1 MALFDG
7 KLFGPKI
14 SARYPPFASFEGCAD
29 MQCTMNPPVASPL
42 ESSLEPLFEP
52 PPIESL
58 PGIKAAN
65 VEKLRAEGIET
76 IVDLLFHLPLRYE
89 DRTRIS
95 PIASSKPGDDVL
107 ICGHITKLTLALGR
121 RPMTVVLRDESGQ
134 IELQWFNSKPW
145 LTKRIQMGRR
155 LWCYGSVRSGLGGRP
170 AMSNPNFGIVE
181 TGQSPP
187 LDPYLTPIYPTLA
200 GLKDRPLQ
208 RLILG
213 ALDKVNAH
221 SALSK
226 AMELLPEDIV
236 QDNRLP
242 GLLPSLQAMHR
253 PPPEADVEALIS
265 PDNLYR
271 RRLAFE
277 ELLANHL
284 ALRMLRRRLDD
295 RKAPKLTGAKR
306 PRGRKSGT
314 GIEAGAEEHGSGS
327 KKAASPPSLAERF
340 IASLPFSPTA
350 AQSRVIKEIRK
361 DLRLGRPMHRLL
373 QGDVGAGKT
382 VVAAYAAVLA
392 LDSGWQCALMA
403 PTELLAEQ
411 HWHTLDA
418 WLSPLGMEV
427 LWLSGKTG
435 GKERRST
442 MERLAKDK
450 EPVLAIGTHAL
461 FQSQIEFSRLG
472 LAIIDEQHRFG
483 VDQRLALRDKGER
496 EGMHPHQLLMTATPI
511 PRTLAMTAWA
521 DLDMSTLNELP
532 PGRTPVNTAVMPSTK
547 RPNVVERIEIACR
560 AGGQAYWV
568 CTVIEESEALECQA
582 AEDTARDLR
591 QALPDLN
598 IGLVHGRMKAAD
610 KDAAMRAFKEA
621 RYNVLVATTVIEV
634 GVDVPEASL
643 MIIDNAD
650 RLGLAQLHQLR
661 GRVGR
666 GSKHSVCVMMY
677 DRPLTDTARQ
687 RLGVLRATNDGFEIA
702 QKDLEIRGPG
712 EVLGTRQT
720 GIARMRIADH
730 LRDRALL
737 PAVARAGSELL
748 TRHPLDRSAAII
760 RRWVKAEDAVYGR
773 V

>member
-1 MALFDG
+1 
-7 KLFGPKI
+7 
-14 SARYPPFASFEGCAD
+14 
-29 MQCTMNPPVASPL
+29 MQCTMNPPVASSSKPPL
-42 ESSLEPLFEP
+42 ESPLEP

-65 VEKLRAEGIET
+65 IEKLRAEGIET

-95 PIASSKPGDDVL
+95 PIASLRAGGDAL
-107 ICGHITKLTLALGR
+107 ISGRITRIAPAVRR
-121 RPMTVVLRDESGQ
+121 RPMTAALRDESGQ
-134 IELQWFNSKPW
+134 IDLQWFNSKPW
-145 LTKRIQMGRR
+145 LTKQIQTGRS
-155 LWCYGSVRSGLGGRP
+155 LWCYGSVRSGFGSKLSI
-170 AMSNPNFGIVE
+170 SNPNFGIIE
-181 TGQSPP
+181 AGDSPP

-213 ALDKVNAH
+213 ALAKVNAH
-221 SALSK
+221 SALCE
-226 AMELLPEDIV
+226 ALELLPEDIV
-236 QDNRLP
+236 QENRLP
-242 GLLPSLQAMHR
+242 GLLPALQAMHR
-253 PPPEADVEALIS
+253 PPPRADVEALIS
-265 PDNLYR
+265 PDNPYR

-306 PRGRKSGT
+306 PRGGRGSGL
-314 GIEAGAEEHGSGS
+314 GLGSGSGLESGSEPESGAGSGSGSGS
-327 KKAASPPSLAERF
+327 KKAPPSPNLAERF
-340 IASLPFSPTA
+340 IESLPFSPTS

-418 WLSPLGMEV
+418 WLSPQGLEV
-427 LWLSGKTG
+427 LWLSGRTG
-435 GKERRST
+435 GKEKRLA
-442 MERLAKDK
+442 MERLANAGD
-450 EPVLAIGTHAL
+450 PVLAIGTHAL

-496 EGMHPHQLLMTATPI
+496 KGMHPHQLLMTATPI

-521 DLDMSTLNELP
+521 DLDMSILNELP

-547 RPNVVERIEIACR
+547 RPNVVERIKIACE

-582 AEDTARDLR
+582 AEDTARDLQ

-598 IGLVHGRMKAAD
+598 IGL
-610 KDAAMRAFKEA
+610 
-621 RYNVLVATTVIEV
+621 
-634 GVDVPEASL
+634 P
-643 MIIDNAD
+643 
-650 RLGLAQLHQLR
+650 
-661 GRVGR
+661 
-666 GSKHSVCVMMY
+666 
-677 DRPLTDTARQ
+677 
-687 RLGVLRATNDGFEIA
+687 
-702 QKDLEIRGPG
+702 
-712 EVLGTRQT
+712 
-720 GIARMRIADH
+720 
-730 LRDRALL
+730 
-737 PAVARAGSELL
+737 
-748 TRHPLDRSAAII
+748 
-760 RRWVKAEDAVYGR
+760 
-773 V
+773 

>member
-1 MALFDG
+1 
-7 KLFGPKI
+7 
-14 SARYPPFASFEGCAD
+14 
-29 MQCTMNPPVASPL
+29 MNPPVTASS
-42 ESSLEPLFEP
+42 ESSFEST
-52 PPIESL
+52 PIDAPSIETL
-58 PGIKAAN
+58 PGIKPAN
-65 VEKLRAEGIET
+65 VERLRAEGIET
-76 IVDLLFHLPLRYE
+76 VIDLLFHLPLRYE

-95 PIASSKPGDDVL
+95 PIASLRLGDDVL
-107 ICGHITKLTLALGR
+107 ISGRIIRITPARNR
-121 RPMTVVLRDESGQ
+121 RPLSVALRDESGQ

-145 LTKRIQMGRR
+145 LTKQIQKDRS
-155 LWCYGSVRSGLGGRP
+155 LWCYGSVRSGFGGRL
-170 AMSNPNFGIVE
+170 AISNPNFGIIE
-181 TGQSPP
+181 AGKSPP

-213 ALDKVNAH
+213 ALDRVNAH
-221 SALSK
+221 SFLSK
-226 AMELLPEDIV
+226 TLELLPEEIV

-253 PPPEADVEALIS
+253 PPPSSDVEALIA
-265 PDNLYR
+265 PDNPYR

-295 RKAPKLTGAKR
+295 RKAPKLTGSKR
-306 PRGRKSGT
+306 PPGEG
-314 GIEAGAEEHGSGS
+314 GSGS
-327 KKAASPPSLAERF
+327 KKAPSTSLAERF
-340 IASLPFSPTA
+340 IESLPFSPTA

-382 VVAAYAAVLA
+382 VVAAYAAVVA

-411 HWHTLDA
+411 HWHTLAA
-418 WLSPLGMEV
+418 WLSPMGMEV

-435 GKERRST
+435 GKERRSA
-442 MERLAKDK
+442 MERLAKDE
-450 EPVLAIGTHAL
+450 EPVLAVGTHAL

-521 DLDMSTLNELP
+521 DLDMSILNELP
-532 PGRTPVNTAVMPSTK
+532 PGRTPVNTAVMPSTR

-598 IGLVHGRMKAAD
+598 IGLVHGRMKAAE

-677 DRPLTDTARQ
+677 DRPLSDTARR

-730 LRDRALL
+730 LQDRALL
-737 PAVARAGSELL
+737 PEVARTGSKLL
-748 TRHPLDRSAAII
+748 TRYPQERSMAII

>member
-1 MALFDG
+1 
-7 KLFGPKI
+7 
-14 SARYPPFASFEGCAD
+14 
-29 MQCTMNPPVASPL
+29 MQCTMNPPVASSF
-42 ESSLEPLFEP
+42 EST
-52 PPIESL
+52 PIDALS
-58 PGIKAAN
+58 GIKPAVA
-65 VEKLRAEGIET
+65 EKLRTAGVET
-76 IVDLLFHLPLRYE
+76 ALDLLFHLPLRYE

-95 PIASSKPGDDVL
+95 PIASLRPGDDAL
-107 ICGHITKLTLALGR
+107 IQGRITKFNLPMNR
-121 RPMTVVLRDESGQ
+121 RPLSVTLRDKSGE

-145 LTKRIQMGRR
+145 HTKQIKAGKSLR
-155 LWCYGSVRSGLGGRP
+155 CYGSVRSGIGRRL
-170 AMSNPNFGIVE
+170 AMTNPNFQIFEGD
-181 TGQSPP
+181 QSPP
-187 LDPYLTPIYPTLA
+187 IDRYLTPIYPTLA

-213 ALDKVNAH
+213 ALDRMNER
-221 SALSK
+221 SDDSEAL
-226 AMELLPEDIV
+226 ELLPEEIV
-236 QDNRLP
+236 QDNKLP
-242 GLLPSLQAMHR
+242 GLLPSLRTMHR
-253 PPPEADVEALIS
+253 PPPGIDVEALIS
-265 PDNLYR
+265 PDNPYR
-271 RRLAFE
+271 KRLAFE

-284 ALRMLRRRLDD
+284 TLLMLRRRLDD
-295 RKAPKLTGAKR
+295 RKAPKLTGAKA
-306 PRGRKSGT
+306 PPGKSKAPPGKSKT
-314 GIEAGAEEHGSGS
+314 PPGQQG
-327 KKAASPPSLAERF
+327 KKARTESLAERF
-340 IASLPFSPTA
+340 VESLPFSPTA
-350 AQSRVIKEIRK
+350 AQSRVIEEIRK
-361 DLRLGRPMHRLL
+361 DLRLARPMHRLL

-382 VVAAYAAVLA
+382 VVAAHAAVLA

-411 HWHTLDA
+411 HFHTLEG
-418 WLSPLGMEV
+418 WLAPLGLEV

-435 GKERRST
+435 GKERRLA
-442 MERLAKDK
+442 MERLAKNA

-496 EGMHPHQLLMTATPI
+496 EGLHPHQLLMTATPI

-532 PGRTPVNTAVMPSTK
+532 PGRTPVSTAVMPSIR
-547 RPNVVERIEIACR
+547 RPKLIERIENACR
-560 AGGQAYWV
+560 SGGQAYWV

-582 AEDTARDLR
+582 AEDTARDLKL
-591 QALPDLN
+591 ALPDLN
-598 IGLVHGRMKAAD
+598 IGLVHGRMKAAE
-610 KDAAMRAFKEA
+610 KDAAMRAFKDA

-666 GSKHSVCVMMY
+666 GRKHSVCVMMY
-677 DRPLTDTARQ
+677 DRPLSDTARQ

-702 QKDLEIRGPG
+702 QKDLEIRGSG
-712 EVLGTRQT
+712 ELLGTRQT

-730 LRDRALL
+730 LRDRFLL
-737 PAVARAGSELL
+737 PAVARTGSTLL
-748 TRHPLDRSAAII
+748 ARYPQKSEAII
-760 RRWVKAEDAVYGR
+760 RRWVRAEDANYGR